1 MDKLFLLCT
10 IAGQSVAIRAA
21 QVDSVVDIG
30 AIAPVPLAPAHVVG
44 LAALRSRLLTVICC
58 NRALGLPAPAKPSS
72 RAVVVTVDGHP
83 YGLLVGAIDDARVI
97 EQEPV
102 PIRARLEA
110 GWARVAT
117 GMVDF
122 EGEAL
127 LLVEPERLIAG
138 PEEHALAQA
147 S

>member
-10 IAGQSVAIRAA
+10 IAGQPAAIRAV

-30 AIAPVPLAPAHVVG
+30 PIAPVPLAPPHVIG
-44 LAALRSRLLTVICC
+44 LAALRSRLLTIICC
-58 NRALGLPAPAKPSS
+58 NRALGLPPPAKPTS

-83 YGLLVGAIDDARVI
+83 YGLLVGSIDDARVI

-102 PIRARLEA
+102 PVRARLEP
-110 GWARVAT
+110 GWARVVT

-127 LLVEPERLIAG
+127 LIVDPERLIGG
-138 PEEHALAQA
+138 PEEDALAQA